1 MYKLLALTIMV
12 SYFIYHSITGQRGII
27 STINI
32 DERILD
38 NTKKLNI
45 LQKERSSIEYKIG
58 VLRSGSTD
66 HDYIDEVVRSVLTM
80 ADPNETVVLIKNTD
94 K

>member
-1 MYKLLALTIMV
+1 MYKLLALAILV
-12 SYFIYHSITGQRGII
+12 SYFIYHSVTGQRGII

-32 DERILD
+32 DEKILD
-38 NTKKLNI
+38 RTQKLNI

-66 HDYIDEVVRSVLTM
+66 HDYIDEVIRRGLTM
-80 ADPNETVVLIKNTD
+80 AGPNETVVLIKKSD

>member
-1 MYKLLALTIMV
+1 MYKLLALAIVV

-32 DERILD
+32 DEKILD
-38 NTKKLNI
+38 NTKKLNM
-45 LQKERSSIEYKIG
+45 LQKERYSIEYKIG
-58 VLRSGSTD
+58 ILRSGSTD
-66 HDYIDEVVRSVLTM
+66 HDYIDEVLRQGLTM
-80 ADPNETVVLIKNTD
+80 ADPNEIVVLIKKNY